1 MPAIRC
7 KWPTP
12 PEAGG
17 WGPRRDVAVTP
28 LSHSLP
34 RLNGIRSF
42 GLGLCG
48 PAFLPN
54 PVLEF
59 LMKQIAILI
68 SSVLSASLAH
78 ANAPVLLDF
87 ETPTSFASIAEYYH
101 GGMDSAGATGP
112 ALGVSFGLDALTVR
126 NDDGAA
132 PVGGYFSHAPS
143 PVGALAP
150 VGADATMNVAAGFVD
165 SISFHYSS
173 TAFVAQGVNV
183 YAGLG
188 ATGDLLASFNLVG
201 NAQRGC
207 NDTPFCRFDRLSS
220 TFAGV
225 AHSVYFGN
233 AAGLAGF
240 DNISITAVPE
250 PQTYA
255 MLMAGLLA
263 LGFMVRRRP
272 S

>member
-1 MPAIRC
+1 
-7 KWPTP
+7 
-12 PEAGG
+12 
-17 WGPRRDVAVTP
+17 
-28 LSHSLP
+28 
-34 RLNGIRSF
+34 
-42 GLGLCG
+42 
-48 PAFLPN
+48 
-54 PVLEF
+54 
-59 LMKQIAILI
+59 MKQIAILMT
-68 SSVLSASLAH
+68 SVLSASVVH
-78 ANAPVLLDF
+78 ANAPLLLDF
-87 ETPTSFASIAEYYH
+87 ETPTSFASIAEHYN

-132 PVGGYFSHAPS
+132 PVGGYFSHTPS

-173 TAFVAQGVNV
+173 TQFVVQGVNV
-183 YAGLG
+183 YAGLNG
-188 ATGDLLASFNLVG
+188 SGELLASFNLVT

-207 NDTPFCRFDRLSS
+207 TDTPYCRFDLLSRS
-220 TFAGV
+220 FAGV
-225 AHSVYFGN
+225 AHSVTFGN

-255 MLMAGLLA
+255 LLMAGLLA
-263 LGFMVRRRP
+263 IGFMVSRRR

>member
-1 MPAIRC
+1 
-7 KWPTP
+7 
-12 PEAGG
+12 
-17 WGPRRDVAVTP
+17 
-28 LSHSLP
+28 
-34 RLNGIRSF
+34 
-42 GLGLCG
+42 
-48 PAFLPN
+48 
-54 PVLEF
+54 
-59 LMKQIAILI
+59 MKQIAILI
-68 SSVLSASLAH
+68 TSVLSVSLAH

-87 ETPTSFASIAEYYH
+87 ETPTSFASIAEYYN
-101 GGMDSAGATGP
+101 GGTDSAGATGP

-126 NDDGAA
+126 NDDGAG
-132 PVGGYFSHAPS
+132 PYFSNAPS

-150 VGADATMNVAAGFVD
+150 VGAAATMNVTAGFVD

-173 TAFVAQGVNV
+173 TAFVVQGVNV
-183 YAGLG
+183 YAGLN

-207 NDTPFCRFDRLSS
+207 SDTPFCRFDQLTS

-225 AHSVYFGN
+225 ARSVSFDS

-263 LGFMVRRRP
+263 LGFMVRRRQ